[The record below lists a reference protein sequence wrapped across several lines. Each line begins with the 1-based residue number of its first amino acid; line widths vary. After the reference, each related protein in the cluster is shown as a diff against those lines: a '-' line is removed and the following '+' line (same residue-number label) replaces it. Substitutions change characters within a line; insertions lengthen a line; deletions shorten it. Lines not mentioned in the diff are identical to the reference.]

1 MGGKMTWM
9 HRIALSLLCCLAAST
24 FATAAPDDTLLD
36 RLVALETRCDTL
48 CSPADGKADLRAQIE
63 VIAERLRTALNAA
76 GKPSG
81 AAAGTSSAAGATS
94 SAPAASAHDTA
105 AARVEALNRFLFDGL
120 GLRASPDLKD
130 PDNLFLSRVL
140 ARKQGYCVGI
150 ASLYLVLAERL
161 GLPIRAVATPAHVFL
176 RYDDGVARLNIETLQ
191 RGAAIP
197 DDRYVREQRI
207 PPRAIRK
214 GIFLRDLTAD
224 EFMAQVLNNLGV
236 IYSER
241 KEYAEAEAQY
251 EDALHLD
258 PRQAAA
264 WYNSGNDLLA
274 RAAYRRAAR
283 CFTKA
288 LRLWP
293 ADVWALNNRGVTFLK
308 MSRPGKARRD
318 FEAALALDPGFE
330 AARKNLRALEEGSS
344 P

>member
-1 MGGKMTWM
+1 
-9 HRIALSLLCCLAAST
+9 
-24 FATAAPDDTLLD
+24 
-36 RLVALETRCDTL
+36 
-48 CSPADGKADLRAQIE
+48 
-63 VIAERLRTALNAA
+63 AERLRTAMVAV
-76 GKPSG
+76 GKPST
-81 AAAGTSSAAGATS
+81 AAAGATS
-94 SAPAASAHDTA
+94 AAGGTSTAATASAHDTA
-105 AARVEALNRFLFDGL
+105 AARVEALNRFVFDGL
-120 GLRASPDLKD
+120 GVRASPNLKD
-130 PDNLFLSRVL
+130 PDNLFLARVL

-161 GLPIRAVATPAHVFL
+161 GLPIHAVATPAHVFL
-176 RYDDGVARLNIETLQ
+176 RYDDGSTRINIETLQ
-191 RGAAIP
+191 PGAAIP
-197 DDRYVREQRI
+197 DERYVREQRI
-207 PPRAIRK
+207 PRRAIRK

-251 EDALHLD
+251 QAALDLD

-274 RAAYRRAAR
+274 RAAYRRATR

-293 ADVWALNNRGVTFLK
+293 ADVWALNNRGVAFLK

-318 FEAALALDPGFE
+318 FEAALALDPRFE
-330 AARKNLRALEEGSS
+330 AAKKNLQALE
-344 P
+344 

>member
-1 MGGKMTWM
+1 MTWVY
-9 HRIALSLLCCLAAST
+9 RTAFSLLWCAPTSA
-24 FATAAPDDTLLD
+24 FAATARDETLLD
-36 RLVALETRCDTL
+36 RLVALETHCDRL
-48 CSPADGKADLRAQIE
+48 CSPADGNAEALRAQIE
-63 VIAERLRTALNAA
+63 AIAQRLRTALDAA
-76 GKPSG
+76 GKP
-81 AAAGTSSAAGATS
+81 
-94 SAPAASAHDTA
+94 PAAV
-105 AARVEALNRFLFDGL
+105 AARVEALNRFIFEGL
-120 GLRASPDLKD
+120 GVRASPDLKD

-150 ASLYLVLAERL
+150 ASLYLALAERL
-161 GLPIRAVATPAHVFL
+161 GLPIHAVATPAHVFL
-176 RYDDGVARLNIETLQ
+176 RYDDGAARLNIETLQ

-197 DDRYVREQRI
+197 DERYVREQRI

-241 KEYAEAEAQY
+241 KEYAEAEARY
-251 EDALHLD
+251 EAALDLD
-258 PRQAAA
+258 PGQAAA

-274 RAAYRRAAR
+274 RAVYRRAAR

-293 ADVWALNNRGVTFLK
+293 SDVWALNNRGVAFLK

-330 AARKNLRALEEGSS
+330 AARKNLPALEEGAS
-344 P
+344 